1 MSITLTDETE
11 PYKPKEQLE
20 QLYSHILEVRIDN
33 ERIRQKLTEFD
44 EEIVWKSPMS
54 AFGDFYEE
62 MQGREL
68 DEEEEK
74 ILEQVIDWAGE
85 EENRR

>member
-1 MSITLTDETE
+1 
-11 PYKPKEQLE
+11 
-20 QLYSHILEVRIDN
+20 
-33 ERIRQKLTEFD
+33 
-44 EEIVWKSPMS
+44 MS